1 MKKELLNNEI
11 HQKIIS
17 AAELFLKRDQG
28 KPVNLI
34 DAVDWMTQIAGSGD
48 LNRVTDIYL
57 YEEGFSETEKALKDT
72 ILHAITSIVA
82 FEYQAQNFA
91 YLENM
96 IFANNSRQS
105 DRALDYFLKI
115 GRYHEKFKDSVLA
128 FVEKNFD
135 AFSEN
140 QLNISAFYLLKL
152 YKKEKRVTDLFNKI
166 RILYDKKH
174 LKKENIPN
182 ASKEV
187 DEASKEIKIGKVF
200 SEILKGHPADNV
212 VFSKYVFQEEF
223 FEGVKLYKKHEPS
236 ATEEQLDAFVNIL
249 TIIADEM
256 ANLIHALAKNAM
268 DAGFHLSDF
277 DHYKVNPAIRT
288 QLQQLIDMLEAKRA
302 KAKDIA
308 NLCSAKA
315 KISNSI
321 SNLLKKEEIGE
332 DMLQLAK
339 SFENVGSH
347 AVAIKLYKSIMND
360 FQSES
365 SRLSSG
371 LFPEISYIDSR
382 PEREIE
388 IFETANAAHQK
399 LTAQDSSEDTPRTAK
414 EEDLVHDVEPSEEE
428 FENTPAKADN
438 SLFAR
443 IKRLFRELDNPF

>member
-1 MKKELLNNEI
+1 MIKESLNPEI
-11 HQKIIS
+11 HQKIIG

-28 KPVNLI
+28 KEVSLM
-34 DAVDWMTQIAGSGD
+34 DAMVWMSEIAANSD

-57 YEEGFSETEKALKDT
+57 YEEEFSDTENELKDT

-82 FEYQAQNFA
+82 FEYQEQNFT

-96 IFANNSRQS
+96 VLADHSRQS

-115 GRYHEKFKDSVLA
+115 GRYHEKFKDRVLA

-152 YKKEKRVTDLFNKI
+152 YKEEKRVTDLFHKI
-166 RILYDKKH
+166 RILNDKKH
-174 LKKENIPN
+174 LKKESVPN
-182 ASKEV
+182 ASEEV

-223 FEGVKLYKKHEPS
+223 FEGVKLYKKHENA
-236 ATEEQLDAFVNIL
+236 ATEDQLGAFVNIL

-277 DHYKVNPAIRT
+277 DHYKVNPDIRT
-288 QLQQLIDMLEAKRA
+288 QLQQLIDLLEAKKG

-315 KISNSI
+315 KISTSI

-332 DMLQLAK
+332 DMLQLAQ
-339 SFENVGSH
+339 SFENIESH
-347 AVAIKLYKSIMND
+347 PVAIKLYESIMND

-365 SRLSSG
+365 LRLSSA
-371 LFPEISYIDSR
+371 LIPEISYIDSR

-388 IFETANAAHQK
+388 IYKTAKAAHQK
-399 LTAQDSSEDTPRTAK
+399 LTAQDRSEDTARTAK
-414 EEDLVHDVEPSEEE
+414 KEDLVPVVEPLEEE
-428 FENTPAKADN
+428 IESTSTQADH
-438 SLFAR
+438 SFFTRL
-443 IKRLFRELDNPF
+443 KRLFKN